1 MFLIPDTGAK
11 KPMNFQRLIKSL
23 IKHGWTQNEIA
34 KEIGCSQPNVARLL
48 KDRDTEPRYSVG
60 VNLVELEGKVSV

>member
-11 KPMNFQRLIKSL
+11 KHMNFQRLIKDL
-23 IKHGWTQNEIA
+23 IKLGWTQSAIA

-48 KDRDTEPRYSVG
+48 KDKNTSPIWDVG
-60 VNLVELEGKVSV
+60 NELIVLHEAEM